1 MVNKV
6 AQYQTDCE
14 EETSD
19 EAASLNGLLE
29 NIALVADI
37 DTVEDDAEQVL
48 LMTIHSA
55 KGLEFPNVYVCG
67 MEENVFPSAMALYD
81 ATWQSLV
88 P

>member
-1 MVNKV
+1 MKPLL
-6 AQYQTDCE
+6 
-14 EETSD
+14 
-19 EAASLNGLLE
+19 LNGLLE

-67 MEENVFPSAMALYD
+67 MEENVFPSAMA
-81 ATWQSLV
+81 SLRSLR
-88 P
+88 